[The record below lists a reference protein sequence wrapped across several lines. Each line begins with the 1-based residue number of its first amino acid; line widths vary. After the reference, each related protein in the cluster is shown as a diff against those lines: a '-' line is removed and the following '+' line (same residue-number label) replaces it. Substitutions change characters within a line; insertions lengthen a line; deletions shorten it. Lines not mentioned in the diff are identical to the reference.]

1 MRDEKVLAAIKGAVS
16 LYDKIDNM
24 ISTQPEELQKVD
36 FEISDWLH
44 YIEGNDTTDRE
55 NVVIM
60 KKLRELRLLRRSLHK
75 EYEIEKTY
83 KDNIMKMNNVDN
95 RKLLLAEINKT
106 IKRWENEYKNRILS
120 DEDIKAFL
128 APKKGG
134 RPKKVLEGGEKDGEK
149 SSD

>member
-1 MRDEKVLAAIKGAVS
+1 MRDEKVLAAIKGAIS
-16 LYDKIDNM
+16 LYDEIDSM

-83 KDNIMKMNNVDN
+83 KDNIMKMNNEGN

-120 DEDIKAFL
+120 DEDIKMAL

-134 RPKKVLEGGEKDGEK
+134 RPTKVLEGGETNEEV
-149 SSD
+149 SSC